1 MAGKRYKEEKFTGV
15 LQEAEAGTNL
25 AGRDALR
32 KRLEAQT

>member
-1 MAGKRYKEEKFTGV
+1 MARKRYKEEQIIGV
-15 LQEAEAGTNL
+15 LQEAEGGTNL